1 MVRQLITMR
10 MGMGIVTGS
19 QRRFCL
25 RMMGR
30 VRIQMIHGVVMF
42 LLIVAFLVLSGL

>member
-10 MGMGIVTGS
+10 MGVGIMTGS
-19 QRRFCL
+19 PRRFCL

-30 VRIQMIHGVVMF
+30 VGIRMIHGVMVF